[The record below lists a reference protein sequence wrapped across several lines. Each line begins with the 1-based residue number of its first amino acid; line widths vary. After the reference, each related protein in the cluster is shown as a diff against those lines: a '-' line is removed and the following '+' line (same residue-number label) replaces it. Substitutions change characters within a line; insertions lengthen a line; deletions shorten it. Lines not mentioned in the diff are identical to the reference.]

1 MGELGK
7 RAEAYLE
14 YELSEDPDG
23 SPVIKLKGE
32 LDMTTS
38 PRLEATV
45 ASIIARSPA
54 RLVVDA
60 RELEFADS
68 SAIALLVRWSNR
80 VERVE
85 IRQPPELLRR
95 VIARMGLADKLP
107 VSP

>member
-1 MGELGK
+1 MAELSK
-7 RAEAYLE
+7 PPEANLA

-23 SPVIKLKGE
+23 SPVVRLIGE

-38 PRLEATV
+38 PKLEATV
-45 ASIIARSPA
+45 AEIIAGSPS

-68 SAIALLVRWSNR
+68 SAVALLVRWANVVR
-80 VERVE
+80 HVEV
-85 IRQPPELLRR
+85 RQPPELLRR
-95 VIARMGLADKLP
+95 VIARMGLSERLQ